1 MQNRRELFGAPP
13 LIKKNSNNMACLI
26 NSTLSLD
33 CINGLGGIK
42 TVYFLAGTVTSITEE
57 SGEVTTITGTGDWY
71 EFQLPKDTAFFNESI
86 NVSNVNGTVFY
97 QGELTIVL
105 QKLQSTIR
113 DQVLLL
119 AQNRDLRIVFTD
131 NNDTKWL
138 VGATRGAVM
147 SSGTIATGTAVGD
160 LNGYTLVFQAQ
171 EPAPAVPLDD
181 DLGNVVSG
189 QAVHVVT
196 TDSPAATTTT
206 TTQAA

>member
-1 MQNRRELFGAPP
+1 
-13 LIKKNSNNMACLI
+13 MACLI

-42 TVYFLAGTVTSITEE
+42 TVYFLAGTITSVTETQGVVSAIA
-57 SGEVTTITGTGDWY
+57 GTGDFY
-71 EFQLPKDTAFFNESI
+71 EFALPKDTAFYNETI
-86 NVSNVNGTVFY
+86 NVSNANGTVFY

-105 QKLQSTIR
+105 QKMSSTIR
-113 DQVLLL
+113 NQILLL

-138 VGATRGAVM
+138 VGKTRGAVM

-171 EPAPAVPLDD
+171 EPQGAVPLAGDIGT
-181 DLGNVVSG
+181 LVTGI
-189 QAVHVVT
+189 AVHVVT
-196 TDSPAATTTT
+196 TDSVPATTTST
-206 TTQAA
+206 TTVPQG